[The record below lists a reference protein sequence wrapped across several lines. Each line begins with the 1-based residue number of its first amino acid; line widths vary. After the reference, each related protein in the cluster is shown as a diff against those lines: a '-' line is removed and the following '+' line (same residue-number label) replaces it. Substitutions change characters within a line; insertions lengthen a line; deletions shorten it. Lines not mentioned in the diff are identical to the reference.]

1 MAGVEEYGSEL
12 ADFRRRV
19 EELKSARALPQ
30 GEPMSALDAALFELQ
45 HVVDVL
51 WPRYVQLLAA
61 SGRHGGGEHPDT
73 REQQLLRALFQRLPM
88 PVVLLDRD
96 GVVRRL
102 NVAASELFAIR
113 PGYAS
118 GRALTGALNHG
129 VRAAFRSQVA
139 AVARGEGARSLR
151 VRLLGVPDPENP
163 AGGEL
168 RATLT
173 PLRPPREQR
182 SAVLAVFQLAAQN
195 AAAPATR
202 PPGDVDGEV
211 SVDGAPVH
219 GDLVTRPPA
228 LSEMTRHAELLDLVD
243 DMASEL
249 LVAASAQEAVER
261 AAAVLQERFADWV
274 VVDTRTDADGPL
286 RRAAVRVSC
295 DADPA
300 VREAVAAQDPARVPL
315 VVDAVERGREALQVR
330 PEAPGVLGQDE
341 GGAPVLVRT
350 EASSLVCV
358 PLELPSGTVLGALT
372 LLRTGGRR
380 PFAMAEAGAV
390 SRMARHLALALHRW
404 S

>member
-30 GEPMSALDAALFELQ
+30 SEPMSALDAALFELQ
-45 HVVDVL
+45 HAADVL

-61 SGRHGGGEHPDT
+61 TGRHGGEHPDT

-118 GRALTGALNHG
+118 GRALTGALAHG

-151 VRLLGVPDPENP
+151 VRLLRAPDPESP
-163 AGGEL
+163 ASAEL

-182 SAVLAVFQLAAQN
+182 AAVLAVFQLAAQN
-195 AAAPATR
+195 PPSPVTR
-202 PPGDVDGEV
+202 PPGDADGEV
-211 SVDGAPVH
+211 SVYGEPEHSDVAVR
-219 GDLVTRPPA
+219 LPA

-243 DMASEL
+243 DMAAEL
-249 LVAASAQEAVER
+249 LVAASAQEAAER
-261 AAAVLQERFADWV
+261 AAAVLQGRFADWV
-274 VVDTRTDADGPL
+274 VVDTRAEAGAPL

-295 DADPA
+295 AADPA
-300 VREAVAAQDPARVPL
+300 VREAVAAQDPSRVPL

-330 PEAPGVLGQDE
+330 PEAPGALGQDAS
-341 GGAPVLVRT
+341 GAPVLVRT
-350 EASSLVCV
+350 EASSLICV
-358 PLELPSGTVLGALT
+358 PLEPPAGPALGALT
-372 LLRTGGRR
+372 LLRAGGRR
-380 PFAMAEAGAV
+380 PFAMVEAGSV